1 MSASTPSVAPTTT
14 ASPSGY
20 AKSTASARV
29 FALECSA
36 AGCRNSATQGVATTS
51 ITTTPSIQRWSSK
64 PGTRSRTSSTSAATI
79 SGYHASQ
86 KTSEMLVTASGSPR
100 RLQSVSP
107 MAQSTS
113 AVATR
118 NHAARLWRA
127 RAAATRHMIAT
138 VHTAASLTQF
148 SRTSWAASPPALVT
162 PWIASTIATT
172 MSPTQTIA
180 VRRVSAFLWGRR
192 SIRVNASRY
201 DADGRPP

>member
-1 MSASTPSVAPTTT
+1 M

-36 AGCRNSATQGVATTS
+36 AGWRISATQGVATTS

-86 KTSEMLVTASGSPR
+86 KTSEMLVITSGSPR

-107 MAQSTS
+107 IAQSTS

-118 NHAARLWRA
+118 NQAARLWRA
-127 RAAATRHMIAT
+127 RTAATRHMIAT

-148 SRTSWAASPPALVT
+148 SRTSWVASPPTFVT
-162 PWIASTIATT
+162 PWIASAIATT
-172 MSPTQTIA
+172 IRPTQTNA
-180 VRRVSAFLWGRR
+180 VRRVNTSL
-192 SIRVNASRY
+192 
-201 DADGRPP
+201 